1 MNIGETISGSSA
13 SPGRRGLTSRMAALH
28 VGLQQQ
34 VIRNILPMER
44 IYEVDVAGRIAPKI
58 VEIGSPTEL
67 EQRSRLLA
75 RRLGSLRE
83 HRVDSALSQRRN
95 SVVDAMPLHLIVM
108 QPPMDWPMPILTD
121 PGNRGELGA
130 ERAAFEPLHNITDGR
145 IGGMV
150 SLPGSGRNTE
160 AAIRSGPGSGTL
172 AVASIRNSMDSTWR
186 ARLSIIFPA
195 IVLDSGGKR
204 QSSGEFWR
212 GGASQKVECHRQEAN
227 R

>member
-13 SPGRRGLTSRMAALH
+13 SPGRRGLTSRMVALH
-28 VGLQQQ
+28 VGLQQ

-44 IYEVDVAGRIAPKI
+44 IYESMSPVAGRIASKI

-121 PGNRGELGA
+121 LATAGNSGLSVPLSSRFTISRTAASVVWSACRDRA
-130 ERAAFEPLHNITDGR
+130 ETPRRQSAADR
-145 IGGMV
+145 
-150 SLPGSGRNTE
+150 E
-160 AAIRSGPGSGTL
+160 AVHWRLRQSAIRW
-172 AVASIRNSMDSTWR
+172 ISTWR

-212 GGASQKVECHRQEAN
+212 GGLVRK
-227 R
+227 